1 MLQSEPLQTKDI
13 VSAILSATA
22 LMVSLFTFELNY
34 RFARRAAVLGRK
46 PVLVFEY
53 DGKVGWVLKNV
64 GAGPAL
70 NTVVAQKQVGGDWFN
85 PVRVPPLSKD
95 GQMVLLW
102 LGHGNTTGLGATYTD
117 FERNVYTSTCGNDL
131 SQVFEGA
138 RFGPWPEAKVGRH
151 WNHPL
156 YVE

>member
-1 MLQSEPLQTKDI
+1 MQHARIHND
-13 VSAILSATA
+13 A
-22 LMVSLFTFELNY
+22 LLE
-34 RFARRAAVLGRK
+34 
-46 PVLVFEY
+46 
-53 DGKVGWVLKNV
+53 
-64 GAGPAL
+64 GPAL
-70 NTVVAQKQVGGDWFN
+70 NTVVTQKPVGGDWFN
-85 PVRVPPLSKD
+85 PVGVPPLSKD
-95 GQMVLLW
+95 GQMVLRW
-102 LGHGNTTGLGATYTD
+102 LGHVNTTGLGATYAD